1 LEVENANKFSDKSG
15 FYNLADLLA
24 EKAGTGKAKPLDLRP
39 WRNYFKSPSEMEKGE
54 LQFLVKDFLPEG
66 ICFLGGLSGCGKTWL
81 ALSLAKALCTGQRF
95 LGHFEVPEKVPV
107 LYLTPEN
114 GERPFHSRLERFG
127 IPEDMFLCRT
137 MNDGD
142 SHLRHESLLAAVH
155 DLLPVVILD
164 TAVRFL
170 QGSEENSA
178 SDNAKG
184 FSTDIFTLLKAGAK
198 AVIGLHH
205 APKNTANVQEMTLEN
220 TLRGTGDF
228 GAMADTV
235 YGLRCINQDDLV
247 IKVSCVKAR
256 DFEPVSPFRIQGR
269 PYINE
274 KGDFGMLVGSDAPK
288 ETAETQKLIVA
299 IQENP
304 DSSIRTLAKKTGI
317 SRGRIP
323 ALAATLGLR
332 YENKKWTQP
341 EDDLAT
347 SGLVN

>member
-1 LEVENANKFSDKSG
+1 MSQIENANKSSDESG

-24 EKAGTGKAKPLDLRP
+24 EKAGKGKAKPLDLRP
-39 WRNYFKSPSEMEKGE
+39 WRNYFKSSSEMEKGE

-66 ICFLGGLSGCGKTWL
+66 ICFFGGLSGCGKTWL

-95 LGHFEVPEKVPV
+95 LGRFEVPEKVPV

-114 GERPFHSRLERFG
+114 GERAFHLRLERFG

-137 MNDGD
+137 MNAGNF
-142 SHLRHESLLAAVH
+142 HLRNESLLAAVH

-170 QGSEENSA
+170 QGEENSA
-178 SDNAKG
+178 SDNASG
-184 FSTDIFTLLKAGAK
+184 FSTDIFELLKAGAK

-205 APKNTANVQEMTLEN
+205 APKNTANAQEMTLEN

-269 PYINE
+269 PCINE

-288 ETAETQKLIVA
+288 ETAETEKLIAA

-304 DSSIRTLAKKTGI
+304 DASIRTLAKKTGI
-317 SRGRIP
+317 GRGRIP

-341 EDDLAT
+341 EDSAT
-347 SGLVN
+347 SELVN